1 MKKQL
6 DVNNRTKVC
15 VMCHSIPRF
24 FPLGNGSVISFT
36 ERETVELDGILSLEY
51 VEFEYL

>member
-1 MKKQL
+1 MS
-6 DVNNRTKVC
+6 C
-15 VMCHSIPRF
+15 VIQFLGF